1 MKILFFGDIVG
12 KAGREAVK
20 KVLPA
25 WREKHEPDFVLA
37 NGENLAHGAG
47 ITEKTIQEMTE
58 VGIDA
63 FTSGNHI
70 FQNKQGI
77 DVLNNKKADIV
88 RPANY
93 PPGAPGVGWKIF
105 PVRTKKLL
113 LVNLIGRVF
122 FKDDYDCP
130 FRVMDDVLEKTKL
143 EKPDVI
149 FVDMHMEAT
158 SEAKALGFYL
168 DGRVSAVVGTHTHV
182 PTADERVLPGGTAY
196 ITDVGMAGPQDSV
209 IGAKKEAVL
218 EQFLTQLP
226 FKYDVEEE
234 GLCEVNGVVVEIGS
248 DGKAEKIERVY
259 EEVEM

>member
-1 MKILFFGDIVG
+1 MKILFLGDIVG
-12 KAGREAVK
+12 KGGRQAVK
-20 KVLPA
+20 KVLPD
-25 WREKHEPDFVLA
+25 WREKYQPDFVIA

-47 ITEKTIQEMTE
+47 VTEKTIQEMTE
-58 VGIDA
+58 AGIDA

-70 FQNKQGI
+70 FQNKQGV
-77 DVLNNKKADIV
+77 DVLNNKESNIV

-93 PPGAPGVGWKIF
+93 PSGAPGIGWKIF
-105 PVRTKKLL
+105 PVRTKKIL

-130 FRVMDDVLEKTKL
+130 FRAMDDILQETKSK
-143 EKPDVI
+143 KPDVI

-196 ITDVGMAGPQDSV
+196 ITDVGMAGPQDSI
-209 IGAKKEAVL
+209 IGAKKEAVM
-218 EQFLTQLP
+218 EQFISQLP
-226 FKYDVEEE
+226 FKYDVEE
-234 GLCEVNGVVVEIGS
+234 GGICEVSGVVVEIGAK
-248 DGKAEKIERVY
+248 GKAEKIERAY
-259 EEVEM
+259 EEVEV

>member
-1 MKILFFGDIVG
+1 MKILFLGDIVG
-12 KAGREAVK
+12 KGGRRAVK
-20 KVLPA
+20 KVLPT
-25 WREKHEPDFVLA
+25 WREKYQPDFVIA

-47 ITEKTIQEMTE
+47 VTEKTIAEMTE

-70 FQNKQGI
+70 FQNKQGV
-77 DVLNNKKADIV
+77 DVLNNKESNII

-93 PPGAPGVGWKIF
+93 PPGAPGIGWKIF
-105 PVRTKKLL
+105 PVRTKKIL

-130 FRVMDDVLEKTKL
+130 FRVADDILEETKS

-158 SEAKALGFYL
+158 SEAKALGFHL

-182 PTADERVLPGGTAY
+182 PTADERVLSGGTAY

-209 IGAKKEAVL
+209 IGAKKEVVT

-234 GLCEVNGVVVEIGS
+234 GVCEVNGVVVEIGAK
-248 DGKAEKIERVY
+248 GKAKKIERVH
-259 EEVEM
+259 EEVEV